1 MAARGASEIGTAPA
15 AAAAGWVEV
24 GRVLRPSGRDG
35 ALLVE
40 LYGQDAS
47 NLLDAERVRL
57 EGSPG
62 EIPFRIRSVRAASAR
77 PLRARARLW
86 LEGLDLERAGVW
98 RGARLSL
105 PEAALKPLPQGEFY
119 WRQIIGLRARLAD
132 GRHVGRVEEI
142 WPTPAN
148 DVLVVREGGRQY
160 LIPAV
165 PDLLL
170 RVDLGAGEIWLDP
183 PGELLEQKA

>member
-1 MAARGASEIGTAPA
+1 M
-15 AAAAGWVEV
+15 EV
-24 GRVLRPSGRDG
+24 GRVLRSSGRDG

-40 LYGQDAS
+40 LYGEDVS

-62 EIPFRIRSVRAASAR
+62 EIPFRIRSVRAASAGA
-77 PLRARARLW
+77 LGARARLW
-86 LEGLDLERAGVW
+86 LEGLADLERAAAW
-98 RGARLSL
+98 RGARVSL

-148 DVLVVREGGRQY
+148 DVLVVREGDRQY

-170 RVDLGAGEIWLDP
+170 RIDLGAGEIWLDP
-183 PGELLEQKA
+183 PGGLLEQEA